1 MVTKCRTDTASKNV
15 RRHAFEET
23 VQEVALKPYV
33 SVGLSPAL
41 LGVEQVDIRILQ
53 KRRKFPKMRV
63 ALNHPI

>member
-1 MVTKCRTDTASKNV
+1 M
-15 RRHAFEET
+15 
-23 VQEVALKPYV
+23 QEVALKPYV

-53 KRRKFPKMRV
+53 KRRKFPKMLV